1 MPKRSYRVAVVN
13 RSTGQVRCATISR
26 RAIVC
31 SVLFATS
38 FPTLVGL
45 GARFSAVAEIKHL
58 RTTHATL
65 KQENASYRSA
75 IGVFTE
81 QVRSLDQVVDK
92 LHAGV
97 QSSSVSI
104 SRETLDAL
112 KRVRSAGA
120 TSIAAPV
127 GMRGG
132 LQHNLGLP

>member
-1 MPKRSYRVAVVN
+1 MRPPQLAECSRQMPRCSYRVAVAN
-13 RSTGQVRCATISR
+13 RSTGQVHCATISR
-26 RAIVC
+26 RAIAC
-31 SVLFATS
+31 SVLLAIC

-65 KQENASYRSA
+65 KQENDSYRSA
-75 IGVFTE
+75 IGVFAE
-81 QVRSLDQVVDK
+81 QVRSLDQVADN

-97 QSSSVSI
+97 QSSSVSV

-120 TSIAAPV
+120 
-127 GMRGG
+127 
-132 LQHNLGLP
+132 LGLP